1 MPAEL
6 TLTLER
12 RVLSNRLRAVLATP
26 HALYTVIA
34 AVFGLVFVFVTPP
47 SGAGDEPRHFE
58 RMFEVA
64 TGHWLGA
71 EGLPR
76 GVLQFTD
83 LSKTAV
89 EESAKFDAE
98 KRAELAAIPLDKG
111 DVEPYPRPLEKV
123 LRIHHPAAYLPF
135 APAVWTG
142 LALDL
147 PPASIFLLCKLTTLA
162 FGVFLMRQAIR
173 ILPAFKFLAAFV
185 ALLPTTVFYLGAANI
200 DAFLTG
206 LGFLFFAL
214 VARAATSA
222 DGSLTGRDIA
232 LLAAVGAAVAAIK
245 TPYALLPLSALLIP
259 AAKFATPGKRLAA
272 LAIITLPGVAL
283 ALSWALLAKAYF
295 VPEGAYSTPGGTY
308 VLPAEQ
314 LARLIRDPAAF
325 LIVLWRT
332 AFESSVP
339 ATTIGQALGL
349 LGWNNVPLPAPTI
362 ALSLSALILLW
373 FSGDAHAPP
382 ALKSAFG
389 RTFCAGLFGAVVC
402 ASLFLLYLH
411 WTGVGAR
418 TVEGFQGRYLLPIA
432 PLLFALAPLR
442 VTILDGA
449 GRQAAFLC
457 VCSSIG
463 LASGVAAVFAHFY

>member
-1 MPAEL
+1 MPVDL
-6 TLTLER
+6 TLTQER
-12 RVLSNRLRAVLATP
+12 RVSSNRVRAAIATP

-34 AVFGLVFVFVTPP
+34 AVVGLVFVFMTPP

-64 TGHWLGA
+64 TGHWIGA

-83 LSKTAV
+83 LSKTTV
-89 EESAKFDAE
+89 EEGAKFDAAR
-98 KRAELAAIPLDKG
+98 RAELAAIPLDKA
-111 DVEPYPRPLEKV
+111 DIEPYPRPLEKV

-135 APAVWTG
+135 APAVWAG
-142 LALDL
+142 LAFDL
-147 PPASIFLLCKLTTLA
+147 APAQIFLLCKLTTLA
-162 FGVFLMRQAIR
+162 LGVFLMRQAIR
-173 ILPAFKFLAAFV
+173 ILPAYKFLAAFV

-214 VARAATSA
+214 VARAATRA
-222 DGSLTGRDIA
+222 DGLTTGRDIA
-232 LLAAVGAAVAAIK
+232 LLAVVGAAVAAIK
-245 TPYALLPLSALLIP
+245 TPYALLPLAALLIP
-259 AAKFATPGKRLAA
+259 ATKFASPGKRLAA
-272 LAIITLPGVAL
+272 LAIIVLPGVAL
-283 ALSWALLAKAYF
+283 AASWALLAKAHF
-295 VPEGAYSTPGGTY
+295 VPSEAYSTPGGTY
-308 VLPAEQ
+308 VLPTEQ
-314 LARLIRDPAAF
+314 LTRLIRDPAAF
-325 LIVLWRT
+325 LAVLWRT

-362 ALSLSALILLW
+362 ALSMSALILLW
-373 FSGDAHAPP
+373 FSGDPHAPP
-382 ALKSAFG
+382 VLKSAYG
-389 RTFCAGLFGAVVC
+389 CVLCAGLFGMIVC
-402 ASLFLLYLH
+402 VSLFLLYLH

-442 VTILDGA
+442 VTVLDGA

-457 VCSSIG
+457 VCSSVG
-463 LASGVAAVFAHFY
+463 LASAVAAVFTHFY